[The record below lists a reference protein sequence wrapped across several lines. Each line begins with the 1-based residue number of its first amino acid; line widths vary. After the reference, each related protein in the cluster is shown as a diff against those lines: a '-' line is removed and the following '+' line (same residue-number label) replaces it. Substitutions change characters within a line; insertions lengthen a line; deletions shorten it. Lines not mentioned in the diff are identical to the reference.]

1 MINIDYIT
9 NFEIID
15 VLVDDSYKKMD
26 ISKRLNLLKQCI
38 CFFEAKYTYEMNG
51 LHKNYLKNNKKYNY

>member
-26 ISKRLNLLKQCI
+26 ISKKLNLLKQCI
-38 CFFEAKYTYEMNG
+38 CFFEAKYTCEMNE
-51 LHKNYLKNNKKYNY
+51 LHKNYLKNDKKN